1 MKYKFYFILFVL
13 VSFGLSGFAQ
23 KKQRDSVRKYFDS
36 RLAFTNKANMDFAA
50 MAVRDG
56 DHWLVVSVYPD
67 TSLLLRAYFKDEKL
81 TIKDGP
87 FTLYHPYKIKA
98 VEGHFINDVKQGPF
112 KTWHPNGRLKD
123 SGFYIN
129 NFQTGEWHTW
139 NEEGQ
144 LTAILHYQD
153 SANIKTI
160 ARAWA
165 NPDEKRPSILV
176 GDTSI
181 GILNGTAM
189 RYYPSGQLQDS
200 GSYKLNRKHGTWKYW
215 YANGQME
222 STGSYAHGQQEGEWE
237 FFRESGIR
245 SSKEKYVMNKVT
257 ALECYD
263 EQGTF
268 SGNTCPLQK
277 PPVALGKFMDF
288 DKYVLD
294 NIYWPEELANVALQ
308 GKVIIE
314 YTISKEGEL
323 VDLKVLDTPHKLMAM
338 AVMKFF
344 NSLKWSPAVSHNR
357 PVARTM
363 RYEVPFFR

>member
-1 MKYKFYFILFVL
+1 MKYKCYFLLFAL
-13 VSFGLSGFAQ
+13 LGFAISGFAQ
-23 KKQRDSVRKYFDS
+23 KKQRDSVRKYLDNHLS
-36 RLAFTNKANMDFAA
+36 FTNKTNMDFAA
-50 MAVRDG
+50 MAVRER

-67 TSLLLRAYFKDEKL
+67 TNILLRAYFLDEKL

-87 FTLYHPYKIKA
+87 FTLYHPHKIKA
-98 VEGHFINDVKQGPF
+98 VEAYFINNIKQGAF
-112 KTWHPNGRLKD
+112 RSWYTNGQIKD
-123 SGFYIN
+123 SGFYVN
-129 NFQTGEWHTW
+129 NYQSGEWYTW

-153 SANIKTI
+153 SSNIKTV
-160 ARAWA
+160 ARALV
-165 NPDEKRPSILV
+165 NPNLKRPSMLA

-181 GILNGTAM
+181 GVLSGTAL
-189 RYYPSGQLQDS
+189 RYFPTGQLQDS
-200 GSYKLNRKHGTWKYW
+200 GAYKFNHKQGIWKYW

-222 STGSYAHGQQEGEWE
+222 STGAYVNGQQEGEWE

-245 SSKEKYVMNKVT
+245 STKEKYVKNKVA

-263 EQGTF
+263 EQGAF

-294 NIYWPEELANVALQ
+294 NIYWPQELAYADIQ

-314 YTISKEGEL
+314 YTITKEGEL

-344 NSLKWSPAVSHNR
+344 NALKWSPAVSHNR
-357 PVARTM
+357 PIAQTM
-363 RYEVPFFR
+363 RYAVPFFR

>member
-1 MKYKFYFILFVL
+1 MKYKFYFILFAL
-13 VSFGLSGFAQ
+13 ISFTLSGFAQ

-50 MAVRDG
+50 MAVRHG
-56 DHWLVVSVYPD
+56 DHWLLVSVYPD
-67 TSLLLRAYFKDEKL
+67 TGLLLKAYFKDEKL

-98 VEGHFINDVKQGPF
+98 VEGIFIDDVKHGAF
-112 KTWHPNGRLKD
+112 KSWYTNGQLKD
-123 SGFYIN
+123 SGFYVN

-139 NEEGQ
+139 NQEGQ
-144 LTAILHYQD
+144 LTAILHFQD
-153 SANIKTI
+153 SYDIKTI
-160 ARAWA
+160 ARAWT
-165 NPDEKRPSILV
+165 NPNEKRPSILS

-181 GILNGTAM
+181 GVLTGTSV
-189 RYYPSGQLQDS
+189 RYYPSGQLLDS
-200 GSYKLNRKHGTWKYW
+200 GEYKFNRKQGRWKYW
-215 YANGQME
+215 YANGNLE
-222 STGSYAHGQQEGEWE
+222 SAGAYVNNQQEGEWE
-237 FFRESGIR
+237 FFRESGTR
-245 SSKEKYVMNKVT
+245 STKEKYVKNKVT
-257 ALECYD
+257 ALQCYD
-263 EQGTF
+263 EQGNL

-294 NIYWPEELANVALQ
+294 NIYWPAELEFADIQ

-357 PVARTM
+357 PIAHTM
-363 RYEVPFFR
+363 KYTVPFFR